1 MFTMRIQGGSKSSI
15 YCGSNVKVPKGKI
28 RGRPIQCFIAGRKS
42 GFYAGLLKA
51 QQTKQ
56 ADLPIGQDLSIGEL
70 RGILVRHLRA
80 NPTLPKS
87 YLATSGSKVG
97 RMVNQGDLTKPDY
110 IAILRQY
117 RLVR

>member
-1 MFTMRIQGGSKSSI
+1 MRIQGGSKSI
-15 YCGSNVKVPKGKI
+15 YCGSSVKVPKGKV
-28 RGRPIQCFIAGRKS
+28 RGRPIQCFIAGRKA
-42 GFYAGLLKA
+42 GFYSGILKA

-56 ADLPIGQDLSIGEL
+56 ADLPIAQDLSIGEL

-87 YLATSGSKVG
+87 YLATTGSKIG
-97 RMVNQGDLTKPDY
+97 KMVNQGDLTKPDY